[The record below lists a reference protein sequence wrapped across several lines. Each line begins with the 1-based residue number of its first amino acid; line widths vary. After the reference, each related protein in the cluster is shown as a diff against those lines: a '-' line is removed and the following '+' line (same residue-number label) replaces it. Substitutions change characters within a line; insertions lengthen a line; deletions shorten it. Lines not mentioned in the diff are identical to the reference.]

1 MSDNKKYQENKGSRG
16 VSSSREDRSGTAS
29 KRYKTGDAT
38 TKENKGFSSGKAG
51 SKEGKSFSSSKYEKR
66 PAPSRRYR
74 GDDAS
79 SKESHDG
86 VGNREDKNKVNNK
99 RNKQSDENVV
109 ENKKFTKERTEI
121 NPRNNNASGEAE
133 PQILRE
139 DLIEGRNAVIEALKS
154 DRTIEYI
161 LIAKGDLVGSISVVL
176 ALAKEKG
183 IVTKEVDRRKLDEM
197 SQTSSHQGVM
207 AVVTPYKYFGLNDIF
222 KYAEEK
228 GEKPFIIILDEIE
241 DPHNFG
247 SIIRTAEVC
256 GAHGIII
263 PKRRN
268 VGATPI
274 VYKTSA
280 GAIEHVKIAKVT
292 NINAAI
298 EEIKERGV
306 WVYGADMEAENY
318 IFNTDLTGAVALV
331 IGSEGRGIS
340 KLTKEKCDVLV
351 KIPMVGKITSLNAS
365 VAGGIIMYEIMKQKI
380 K

>member
-1 MSDNKKYQENKGSRG
+1 M
-16 VSSSREDRSGTAS
+16 
-29 KRYKTGDAT
+29 
-38 TKENKGFSSGKAG
+38 
-51 SKEGKSFSSSKYEKR
+51 
-66 PAPSRRYR
+66 
-74 GDDAS
+74 
-79 SKESHDG
+79 
-86 VGNREDKNKVNNK
+86 
-99 RNKQSDENVV
+99 
-109 ENKKFTKERTEI
+109 
-121 NPRNNNASGEAE
+121 
-133 PQILRE
+133 RE

-154 DRTIEYI
+154 DRTVEYI
-161 LIAKGDLVGSISVVL
+161 LIAKGDMVGSISIVI

-183 IVTKEVDRRKLDEM
+183 IVTKEVDRRKLDQM
-197 SQTSSHQGVM
+197 SQTSSHQGVI
-207 AVVTPYKYFGLNDIF
+207 AVVTPYKYFEIDDIF
-222 KYAEEK
+222 KEALDR

-263 PKRRN
+263 PKRKN
-268 VGATPI
+268 VGATPT

-280 GAIEHVKIAKVT
+280 GAIEHMKIAKVT
-292 NINAAI
+292 NINVAI

-306 WVYGADMEAENY
+306 WVYGADMEAKDY
-318 IFNTDLTGAVALV
+318 IFNADLTGAVALV

-380 K
+380 R